1 MIEGDEKP
9 VFVYLKMRLPRLPFR
24 KPRNDNPFV
33 VIARSDSD
41 FFIFV
46 IASLN
51 ATGVQAWQ
59 SIFK

>member
-1 MIEGDEKP
+1 MTEAGRKEG
-9 VFVYLKMRLPRLPFR
+9 LPRLSF
-24 KPRNDNPFV
+24 KKLRNDNPFV

-51 ATGVQAWQ
+51 ATGVQTWQ
-59 SIFK
+59 SIF